1 MKIKFYLKFFHLFA
15 EKERRTRISYSFND
29 KGGKTK
35 RFRTRFARSTNYIPG
50 ASSAQA
56 RTRRWQTGGRIA
68 PQGYAPRFGAKILP
82 IESKV

>member
-56 RTRRWQTGGRIA
+56 RDASMADRRPHCAARIRA
-68 PQGYAPRFGAKILP
+68 AVRRKDFTY
-82 IESKV
+82 